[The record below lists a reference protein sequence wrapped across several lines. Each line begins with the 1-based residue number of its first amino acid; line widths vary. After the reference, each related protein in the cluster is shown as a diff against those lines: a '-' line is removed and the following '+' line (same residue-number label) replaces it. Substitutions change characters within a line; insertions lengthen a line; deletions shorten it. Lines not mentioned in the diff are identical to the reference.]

1 MAMIQVFD
9 PALCC
14 NSSLTTTATTAPL
27 LRLRAAQEW
36 PQIEAVREQH
46 AKRVALVPLHA
57 EEPVEV
63 ERLQALAA
71 GHTRRH

>member
-36 PQIEAVREQH
+36 PEQANVSTTH
-46 AKRVALVPLHA
+46 PYHQRDNRP
-57 EEPVEV
+57 P
-63 ERLQALAA
+63 
-71 GHTRRH
+71 